1 LGNNGNFNWIDTHDI
16 TDMSQLFEE
25 NIKFN
30 GHIEL
35 WDVSNV
41 KDFNR
46 MFNEARAFN

>member
-1 LGNNGNFNWIDTHDI
+1 
-16 TDMSQLFEE
+16 MSQLFEE

-41 KDFNR
+41 NDFNR